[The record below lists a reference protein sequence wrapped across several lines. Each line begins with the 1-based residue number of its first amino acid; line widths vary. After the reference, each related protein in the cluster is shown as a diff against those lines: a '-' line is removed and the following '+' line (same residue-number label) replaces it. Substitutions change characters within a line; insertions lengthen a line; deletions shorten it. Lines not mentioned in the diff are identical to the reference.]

1 MTGLETEKGGNFKT
15 GVPVPGLANLTGL
28 LHHLRTVRLAF
39 LAVGLDG
46 RPGEAEQKSE
56 ESKQPHGFLVLILPP
71 GSQRSVLLKNLHN
84 FPLIFDL

>member
-28 LHHLRTVRLAF
+28 LHHLRAVRLAL
-39 LAVGLDG
+39 LAVGMDG
-46 RPGEAEQKSE
+46 GPGEAEQKSE
-56 ESKQPHGFLVLILPP
+56 EGEQPHGFLVLILTP